1 MIVGKDRDK
10 KTAERAMVGVGTGQ
24 LSYSPAPAR
33 QNHGGRLEK
42 VRWKQET
49 ARGAETVF
57 CSVRLMGI
65 PHLAEPLCGNVSYP
79 FSFYNTLWRMNAFRG
94 PRWCRPN

>member
-1 MIVGKDRDK
+1 MLVGKDRDK
-10 KTAERAMVGVGTGQ
+10 KTAERAMVGVSTRQ

-49 ARGAETVF
+49 ARGAETV
-57 CSVRLMGI
+57 
-65 PHLAEPLCGNVSYP
+65 
-79 FSFYNTLWRMNAFRG
+79 
-94 PRWCRPN
+94 